1 MHTHM
6 ASSKEEAQVGVIETT
21 KGIEVDNAWE
31 FLDNHRNASLKDPI
45 DLTKLRRKI
54 DWRIVPLMFAA
65 YTIQF
70 LDKIILN
77 YAGVMTIRQ
86 DLNLQGNDFTNIST
100 FTFVGQ
106 ALFEIPNIYFLQRVP
121 AAKWLGF
128 NILAWAIATGSAA
141 ASKDYQTLL
150 VSRVFLGIFEATVA
164 PSLMLISSQWYTKSE
179 QAPRISFWLLGLG
192 MGQIFGGLVS
202 FGFQHFTPEQSP
214 LAGWRVMFLTLGVLT
229 LVIGVAVL
237 VFLPD
242 TPMKAKWLSD
252 NEKVALL
259 KHVSV
264 NQTGIENHRFR
275 AGEVVEAL
283 GDPQIWLLLV
293 SILLLSGTGGI
304 VTTYSST
311 VIRNLGYSPKEATL
325 LNMPSGAVNIVF
337 TLLTGYGIRKQS
349 NRWAFI
355 IACIIPG
362 MIGGGLM
369 SFLPVSNKAGI
380 LTGIYLVNSVVAPL
394 AIFYSWTVAN
404 VAGATKRAFAVAA
417 ISFIFCIGNL
427 ISPQTFQAR
436 DAPEYRPAKITVLAT
451 QAGCAVTTFTL
462 FLYYVWQNKK
472 RENTS
477 ESETE
482 EAFMSPDVWKRMT
495 DRENLRFRYS
505 Y

>member
-1 MHTHM
+1 M
-6 ASSKEEAQVGVIETT
+6 SSNKEESQVGVVEAAN
-21 KGIEVDNAWE
+21 KGIEVDNAWD
-31 FLDNHRNASLKDPI
+31 FLDHHRDANVKEPI
-45 DLTKLRRKI
+45 DLEKLRRKI
-54 DWRIVPLMFAA
+54 DWRIIPLMFAA
-65 YTIQF
+65 YTMQF

-86 DLNLQGNDFTNIST
+86 DLNLEGNDFTNIST

-121 AAKWLGF
+121 AAKWLGL
-128 NILAWAIATGSAA
+128 NILAWGIATGSAA
-141 ASKDYQTLL
+141 AARNYQTLL
-150 VSRVFLGIFEATVA
+150 ISRVFLGIFEATVA

-192 MGQIFGGLVS
+192 IGQIFGGLVS
-202 FGFQHFTPEQSP
+202 FGFQHFTPEQSS
-214 LAGWRVMFLTLGVLT
+214 LAGWRVMFLALGGLT
-229 LVIGVAVL
+229 LVVGVAVL
-237 VFLPD
+237 LFLPD
-242 TPMKAKWLSD
+242 SPMGAKWLND
-252 NEKVALL
+252 TEKVALL

-264 NQTGIENHRFR
+264 NQTGVVNHKFK
-275 AGEVVEAL
+275 GKELVEAL
-283 GDPQIWLLLV
+283 GDPQIWLLLLA
-293 SILLLSGTGGI
+293 ILLLSGTGGI

-311 VIRNLGYSPKEATL
+311 LIRNLGYDAKAATL
-325 LNMPSGAVNIVF
+325 LNMPCGAVNIIF
-337 TLLTGYGIRKQS
+337 TVLTGYGIRKQS

-362 MIGGGLM
+362 MVGGGLM

-417 ISFIFCIGNL
+417 ISFVFCIGNL

-436 DAPEYRPAKITVLAT
+436 DAPEYRPAKITILAT

-462 FLYYVWQNKK
+462 FLYYVWQNKT
-472 RENTS
+472 RAAAS
-477 ESETE
+477 DSETE

-495 DRENLRFRYS
+495 DRENKRFRYS

>member
-1 MHTHM
+1 PTRPWRPKSAPPSQMRGRCSGGVLP
-6 ASSKEEAQVGVIETT
+6 ASVVAAVCRS
-21 KGIEVDNAWE
+21 
-31 FLDNHRNASLKDPI
+31 
-45 DLTKLRRKI
+45 LRRRWWSGNANVILFSKTSGQ
-54 DWRIVPLMFAA
+54 RRAKPAESSFA
-65 YTIQF
+65 
-70 LDKIILN
+70 
-77 YAGVMTIRQ
+77 V
-86 DLNLQGNDFTNIST
+86 
-100 FTFVGQ
+100 
-106 ALFEIPNIYFLQRVP
+106 
-121 AAKWLGF
+121 
-128 NILAWAIATGSAA
+128 
-141 ASKDYQTLL
+141 
-150 VSRVFLGIFEATVA
+150 
-164 PSLMLISSQWYTKSE
+164 
-179 QAPRISFWLLGLG
+179 
-192 MGQIFGGLVS
+192 
-202 FGFQHFTPEQSP
+202 
-214 LAGWRVMFLTLGVLT
+214 
-229 LVIGVAVL
+229 VL
-237 VFLPD
+237 VG
-242 TPMKAKWLSD
+242 
-252 NEKVALL
+252 N
-259 KHVSV
+259 
-264 NQTGIENHRFR
+264 
-275 AGEVVEAL
+275 
-283 GDPQIWLLLV
+283 
-293 SILLLSGTGGI
+293 ILLLSGTGGI

-436 DAPEYRPAKITVLAT
+436 DAPEYKPAKITVLAT
-451 QAGCAVTTFTL
+451 QAGCAVTTFIL